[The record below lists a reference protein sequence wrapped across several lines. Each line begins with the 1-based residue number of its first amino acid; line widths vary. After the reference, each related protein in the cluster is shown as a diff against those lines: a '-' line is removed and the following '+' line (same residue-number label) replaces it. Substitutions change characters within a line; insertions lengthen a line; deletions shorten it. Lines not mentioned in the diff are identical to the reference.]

1 MLTMLYFYPT
11 EGHNGYLDVVNDLG
25 LAGGLCLLGYFYHYV
40 KTSLKLFTLD
50 RYQAGLY
57 LTLLFRGFIAD
68 MSESHWFS
76 VLSVDFVIMTLAT
89 VALSRS
95 LLQSRIGKPAR
106 QRRG

>member
-1 MLTMLYFYPT
+1 
-11 EGHNGYLDVVNDLG
+11 V
-25 LAGGLCLLGYFYHYV
+25 
-40 KTSLKLFTLD
+40 D

-89 VALSRS
+89 TSLARS
-95 LLQSRIGKPAR
+95 LLQASVRPAS
-106 QRRG
+106 QSAQT